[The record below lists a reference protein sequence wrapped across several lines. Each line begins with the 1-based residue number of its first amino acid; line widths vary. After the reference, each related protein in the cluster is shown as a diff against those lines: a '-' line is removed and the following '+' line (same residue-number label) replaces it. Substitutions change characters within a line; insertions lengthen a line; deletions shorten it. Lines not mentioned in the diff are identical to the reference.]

1 MRSRFVLL
9 AVGCLLATAGAADS
23 LSVEVP
29 AHPRLQVYATEF
41 GAGLGTF
48 VLGEVAGG
56 GAGYVGTFM
65 LAYSLMAG
73 IAGRAVI
80 GVTIGAAGMV
90 IAAAGVG
97 MVVWAPGASGLFVAR
112 VGDRWAEGGSKVA
125 AIEGA
130 YAGVVPGAGIAYTGL
145 RLAYSRHNGWLGLP
159 LYVLGVFCVP
169 AGATVGYNL
178 SVHRKPL
185 SISLEKRLE
194 PPELT
199 FTSIEGPDHTLG
211 YGVKIRLAGLKF

>member
-1 MRSRFVLL
+1 MKPTFVTL
-9 AVGCLLATAGAADS
+9 AVCCMLATAQDTDS
-23 LSVEVP
+23 LSREARVR
-29 AHPRLQVYATEF
+29 PRLLVYAAEF

-73 IAGRAVI
+73 IAGRSVI
-80 GVTIGAAGMV
+80 GVPIGAAGMA

-97 MVVWAPGASGLFVAR
+97 MVVGATGGSGLFVAR
-112 VGDRWAEGGSKVA
+112 VGDGWAEGGSKVA
-125 AIEGA
+125 AVEGA
-130 YAGVVPGAGIAYTGL
+130 YAGVVPGAGIAYTGF

-159 LYVLGVFCVP
+159 FYVLGVFCVP

-178 SVHRKPL
+178 SIARKPV
-185 SISLEKRLE
+185 SSSLGMRLE
-194 PPELT
+194 SPGLT
-199 FTSIEGPDHTLG
+199 FISTELPDHSVE
-211 YGVKIRLAGLKF
+211 YGVKVQLAGLRF